1 MENEVLQMIEE
12 IEAEAI
18 EYYYELLAI
27 IPDK

>member
-18 EYYYELLAI
+18 EYYYKLLGI